1 MPWDNQVLTKV
12 KYSHRPMTVAAPE
25 PSPLDRMLREMQA
38 LETKLQALTE
48 RLEPVLKPKGI
59 YSPPLDSAK
68 FHLSPLEQKVST
80 ALDTVEKLGYQLDKL
95 SERIPKNL

>member
-38 LETKLQALTE
+38 LE
-48 RLEPVLKPKGI
+48 
-59 YSPPLDSAK
+59 
-68 FHLSPLEQKVST
+68 
-80 ALDTVEKLGYQLDKL
+80 KLGMHRHTKEL
-95 SERIPKNL
+95 